1 MLIKFQRISSLKV
14 NYRKQNQSVQTF
26 SKLSALWNKQNRT
39 TNAAEAIKSAL
50 GTLLITPGETRWNS
64 YYDAVSKVNTILS
77 SPELATKF
85 DALCEQFEIKRLL
98 VTRKRFISEYV
109 QVFKPV
115 CCGHDVLQGDLN
127 ASFGYLIPTL
137 HVMINELDELL
148 LQGDSN
154 GAKLTL
160 CEPLVHALKKG
171 IKTRFGDVMAD
182 ESAQLAAIVH
192 PKFKLDWVDD
202 PIEKFRLTTILKKR
216 AIALT
221 KRVDGDGGLH
231 PTASS
236 ASRTTA
242 PSVSPMEAE
251 GRDFFSKL
259 AAKRLQNQNV
269 HDDDNAVQPQSVKIS
284 DEVDR
289 YLADTDTMCDPVR
302 MAAYPTI
309 RQMFIDLNT
318 GLPASAAME
327 RLFSLGGRV
336 FTPLRTCLSSHHF
349 EMMMFLRLS
358 KRF

>member
-154 GAKLTL
+154 GANL
-160 CEPLVHALKKG
+160 
-171 IKTRFGDVMAD
+171 
-182 ESAQLAAIVH
+182 
-192 PKFKLDWVDD
+192 
-202 PIEKFRLTTILKKR
+202 
-216 AIALT
+216 
-221 KRVDGDGGLH
+221 
-231 PTASS
+231 
-236 ASRTTA
+236 
-242 PSVSPMEAE
+242 
-251 GRDFFSKL
+251 
-259 AAKRLQNQNV
+259 
-269 HDDDNAVQPQSVKIS
+269 NA
-284 DEVDR
+284 
-289 YLADTDTMCDPVR
+289 M
-302 MAAYPTI
+302 
-309 RQMFIDLNT
+309 
-318 GLPASAAME
+318 
-327 RLFSLGGRV
+327 
-336 FTPLRTCLSSHHF
+336 
-349 EMMMFLRLS
+349 
-358 KRF
+358 